1 MVPQGAEV
9 LTTHLGAFRAGMVTV
24 PLSVKFGSDAVVHRL
39 SDSGARLL
47 VIDSECLDRVE
58 AALPDLPAL
67 EAVLV
72 VGALPRHV
80 RDERFRDFAA
90 AIGSATEAE
99 NTAATSPDSPAIIIY
114 TSGTT
119 GNPKGALHGHRVLP
133 AHMPG
138 VRTAFDE
145 APQPGD
151 VFWTPADWAWIGGL
165 FDVLFPALALGCP
178 VVATADKFSGRRA
191 LEVMRRHKVTA
202 SFIPPTALKQMR
214 SSDVDAT
221 TAAEVSLRT
230 LATGGEALGD
240 ALRAWVSD
248 TFGVAVNEFYGQ
260 TEMNMTIGTALSAR
274 PSPGGPMGRPF
285 PGFAIG
291 VLDEEGHEVAP
302 STVGEICVRAGNPGQ
317 FLEYWK
323 QPEKT
328 IEKVRD
334 GWIHTGDLGSI
345 TDAGDVFY

>member
-1 MVPQGAEV
+1 
-9 LTTHLGAFRAGMVTV
+9 
-24 PLSVKFGSDAVVHRL
+24 
-39 SDSGARLL
+39 
-47 VIDSECLDRVE
+47 
-58 AALPDLPAL
+58 
-67 EAVLV
+67 
-72 VGALPRHV
+72 
-80 RDERFRDFAA
+80 
-90 AIGSATEAE
+90 
-99 NTAATSPDSPAIIIY
+99 
-114 TSGTT
+114 
-119 GNPKGALHGHRVLP
+119 
-133 AHMPG
+133 
-138 VRTAFDE
+138 
-145 APQPGD
+145 
-151 VFWTPADWAWIGGL
+151 
-165 FDVLFPALALGCP
+165 

-274 PSPGGPMGRPF
+274 PSPGGSMGRPF
-285 PGFAIG
+285 PGFTIG

-302 STVGEICVRAGNPGQ
+302 LTVGEICVRAGNPGQ

-328 IEKVRD
+328 TEKVRD

-345 TDAGDVFY
+345 TDTGDVFYQGRADDVISSAGYRIGPGEVEECLISHPAVSMAGVVGIPDALRGEAVHAFIVVNDGIVATDALRTELQSFVKTRLAFYQYPRQITFVRELPMTTTGKILRRELRIRTLE